1 MRRAVSTAY
10 YALFNRLAELC
21 ADTLVGWRKPWEAF
35 TPIYRSIDHGRTLV
49 VLTERT
55 AERKHPLGDDIER
68 VGLTFRALQA
78 AREWADYNPEPHPDP
93 FETLAGRRFSRE
105 QAQRLVANAR
115 EAVAV
120 VDRLN
125 AEAKLLL
132 VTRLVAKQRR

>member
-1 MRRAVSTAY
+1 LRRAVSTAY